1 MCYKHDKNKTKE
13 KKMNKTKTIT
23 RAGLIAALYVVLTF
37 VSNVFGLSSG
47 PVQLRLSEALTILPV
62 VTPGAIFGL
71 FVGCLFANIF
81 TGALPLDIIFGS
93 FATLIGAIGTY
104 LLRGNRLLASLSP
117 VISNAVIVPF
127 VLIKAYGLE
136 GTWWYFAI
144 TVGIGELLSCVG
156 LGLIILKIIGKYKKV

>member
-1 MCYKHDKNKTKE
+1 
-13 KKMNKTKTIT
+13 MNKTKTIT

-37 VSNVFGLSSG
+37 VSNVFGLASG

-62 VTPGAIFGL
+62 VTPSAIPGL
-71 FVGCLFANIF
+71 FVGCLFANIL
-81 TGALPLDIIFGS
+81 TGALPPDIIFGS
-93 FATLIGAIGTY
+93 LATLIGAIGTY
-104 LLRGNRLLASLSP
+104 LLRKNRFLAALPP

-144 TVGIGELLSCVG
+144 TVGVGELLSCAC
-156 LGLIILKIIGKYKKV
+156 LGLIILKIFIKYKKM

>member
-23 RAGLIAALYVVLTF
+23 YAGLIAALYVVLTF
-37 VSNVFGLSSG
+37 VSNVFGLASG

-62 VTPGAIFGL
+62 VTPSAIPGL

-81 TGALPLDIIFGS
+81 TGALPPDIIFGTL
-93 FATLIGAIGTY
+93 ATLIGAIGTY
-104 LLRGNRLLASLSP
+104 LLRKNRFLAALPP
-117 VISNAVIVPF
+117 VVSNAVIVPF

-136 GTWWYFAI
+136 ETWWYFAI
-144 TVGIGELLSCVG
+144 TVGAGELLSCVC
-156 LGLIILKIIGKYKKV
+156 LGLILLKFIQKYKKM